1 MIRSVVWV
9 YELFK
14 GFEWLVLGN
23 AGNTSSN
30 ESSPS
35 GFDKIMS
42 FFPDSEKATGHIF
55 IP

>member
-1 MIRSVVWV
+1 MIRSVLWV

-14 GFEWLVLGN
+14 GFELVLGK

-55 IP
+55 IL